1 MNTQSWQSWQNTGF
15 GEIVR
20 ANSIPLAMIGI
31 GIAWLA
37 ANTTGLADR
46 LANDERVQA
55 ARRRIGEFA
64 TDMGISGASGTA
76 GPAASA
82 AAMLGP
88 DGNQLP
94 RTSDKGRSEGWVHQA
109 AGAARGAIG
118 SVRGA
123 GSAALDHASDY
134 AGNAG
139 DLAKRASDQ
148 VADRLNRD
156 PWLVGVV
163 GLVAGALVAAL
174 VPPTRI
180 EQECVSDARDDLWNR
195 ATELGHDAA
204 ERVREL
210 ADSTIRASRQ

>member
-1 MNTQSWQSWQNTGF
+1 MNTQSWQDSGF

-20 ANSIPLAMIGI
+20 ANSIPLAMIGV

-37 ANTTGLADR
+37 ANTTGLAER

-64 TDMGISGASGTA
+64 TDVGIGGASDTADQGTA
-76 GPAASA
+76 AAII
-82 AAMLGP
+82 GP
-88 DGNQLP
+88 DGNPLP
-94 RTSDKGRSEGWVHQA
+94 GTGDQGRSESWVHQA
-109 AGAARGAIG
+109 TGAARGAIG

-123 GSAALDHASDY
+123 GTAALDRASDY
-134 AGNAG
+134 AGSAG
-139 DLAKRASDQ
+139 DLAKRAGDQ
-148 VADRLNRD
+148 VSERLNRD

-174 VPPTRI
+174 LPPTRI
-180 EQECVSDARDDLWNR
+180 EQECVGDARDGLWNR